1 MSATVLH
8 KPKTKGHTPVTND
21 DLSAAL
27 NVVSVSLETV
37 KGEVAVVRALVAERA
52 ARLGRIE
59 ELLTAHVTTSSKRQD
74 ETQTHLADL
83 SHQISLLG
91 LHGKLIWRG
100 AGIIAAVFGVVFGLI
115 GWGVSTWI
123 QAKSH

>member
-1 MSATVLH
+1 M
-8 KPKTKGHTPVTND
+8 TND

-52 ARLGRIE
+52 ARLVRIE
-59 ELLTAHVTTSSKRQD
+59 EVLTAHVTTSSKRQD
-74 ETQTHLADL
+74 ETQTYLTEL

-100 AGIIAAVFGVVFGLI
+100 AGIVAAVFGIVFGII

-123 QAKSH
+123 QVKSH